1 MSYPSKNELVQG
13 RQLKTRRLVIPVLIT
28 GHATPANKS
37 VSYDEPALMFLKL
50 EGTGQ
55 DHITLARGA
64 VDSAGELSAITFASV
79 DDSDGILSVLVRCGE
94 AIDKVCSVKLV
105 KRNGAELVVGT
116 APTGA
121 TQFITSGGDKVV
133 ANFDTATDLSAGN
146 LSCVIEI
153 EYVAQ
158 N

>member
-1 MSYPSKNELVQG
+1 MSYPSKHELVEG

-28 GHATPANKS
+28 GNATAASKS
-37 VSYDEPALMFLKL
+37 ITYDEPALMFLKT
-50 EGTGQ
+50 EGL

-64 VDSAGELSAITFASV
+64 VDSASELSAITFVSP
-79 DDSDGILSVLVRCGE
+79 DDSDGKFSILVRCGE
-94 AIDKVCSVKLV
+94 QVDKVCSVKLC

-121 TQFITSGGDKVV
+121 TAFISSGGDKVV
-133 ANFDTATDLSAGN
+133 ANFDTATDMSAGN
-146 LSCVIEI
+146 LDCSIEI
-153 EYVAQ
+153 EYVA